1 MPVAGQR
8 DPDQIRDVL
17 TEWMARQ
24 MPIDLLTRDIDVFE
38 EDHPDGGIQIIRL
51 FREVAQEKNAAWALR
66 VADKA
71 LEMIGD

>member
-1 MPVAGQR
+1 
-8 DPDQIRDVL
+8 
-17 TEWMARQ
+17 MARQ
-24 MPIDLLTRDIDVFE
+24 MPIDLLTKNIDVFE